1 MTENPSEILSDLY
14 NKTLKNI
21 EQKISVENEL
31 TQQQLAWITYVAL
44 KSESQK
50 AIPSALITSLIKKIE
65 NPKQD
70 IRQHK
75 TDLPNGYSGRSL
87 DTKIITPFLKRNFG
101 RIAMKESGWLTRSIE
116 QPVPFDLKFSGKIRD
131 KKVKEA
137 FLKILDDVQ
146 INNFDPKIYLLVL
159 FEKLIL
165 QKKSYEESQKQ
176 LTKSVK
182 VINSEIMISKIINC
196 LECHFFSKYN
206 IGGASRLPVIAIYSI
221 YEIMMNDVKKYENK
235 ILKSIKDH
243 TTSDVKSH
251 ELGDIEV
258 VDESNEYYESIEIKH
273 NIQINSDH
281 IIDIKNKI
289 RDKSINRYYLLTTA
303 MPNIDKNEE
312 MQVSELVLE
321 VKLQHGCEIIVNGVM
336 NSIKY
341 YLRLAQ
347 DPQEFIKVYTNN
359 LKKDFEN
366 NTDVKQIHIDS
377 WNKILTKLQ

>member
-14 NKTLKNI
+14 NKALKNI

-31 TQQQLAWITYVAL
+31 TQQQFAWITYVAL

-75 TDLPNGYSGRSL
+75 MDLPNGYSGRSL

-137 FLKILDDVQ
+137 FLKILEDVQ

-206 IGGASRLPVIAIYSI
+206 IGGESRLPVIAIYSI

-235 ILKSIKDH
+235 TLKPIKDH

-366 NTDVKQIHIDS
+366 NTDIKQIHIDS